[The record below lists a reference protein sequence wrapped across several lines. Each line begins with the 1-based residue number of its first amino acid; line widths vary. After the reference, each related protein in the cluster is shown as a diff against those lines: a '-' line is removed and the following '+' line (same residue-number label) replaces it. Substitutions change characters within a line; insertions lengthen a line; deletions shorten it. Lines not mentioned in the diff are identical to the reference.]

1 MSATAGDW
9 RVTAQQ
15 EVERSVA
22 HVTRA
27 RSSQD
32 AGMEDV
38 LRDCWL
44 AFRASGAAVGS
55 WAQGL
60 RLDGASW
67 DDIGAALGL
76 TASQARDAL
85 EPLIAQGAESLRA
98 RLPSVSTDE
107 QPAATDASCSGTPET
122 RDA

>member
-1 MSATAGDW
+1 MAATAQDW

-15 EVERSVA
+15 EIQRSVA

-27 RSSQD
+27 QSSQD
-32 AGMEDV
+32 ASMDDV
-38 LRDCWL
+38 LRECWL

-60 RLDGASW
+60 LLDGASW
-67 DDIGAALGL
+67 GDIGGPLGL
-76 TASQARDAL
+76 TGSQARNAL

-98 RLPSVSTDE
+98 RLPAISLDD
-107 QPAATDASCSGTPET
+107 QPGHAG
-122 RDA
+122 

>member
-1 MSATAGDW
+1 MSATAQDW

-15 EVERSVA
+15 EIQSSVA

-27 RSSQD
+27 ESSQD

-38 LRDCWL
+38 LRECWL
-44 AFRASGAAVGS
+44 AFRASGAAVGA

-67 DDIGAALGL
+67 EEIGAALGL

-85 EPLIAQGAESLRA
+85 EPLIAQGAERLRV
-98 RLPSVSTDE
+98 RLPGVGTDE
-107 QPAATDASCSGTPET
+107 HLDRADESASERS
-122 RDA
+122 

>member
-1 MSATAGDW
+1 MSATAQDW

-15 EVERSVA
+15 EVQRSVA

-27 RSSQD
+27 ESAQD

-38 LRDCWL
+38 LRECWL
-44 AFRASGAAVGS
+44 AFRASGAAVGA

-60 RLDGASW
+60 LLDGASW

-76 TASQARDAL
+76 TAPQARQAL
-85 EPLIAQGAESLRA
+85 EPLIAQGAERLTA
-98 RLPSVSTDE
+98 RLPGVSTDE
-107 QPAATDASCSGTPET
+107 PPGRTDGSASQRS
-122 RDA
+122 